1 MLYIALIE
9 IVGNCRIYIQWL
21 WIPLS
26 GHPFGLPESSEL
38 LFENPQASPKGVNK
52 KNEQGRAN
60 SSLIFSQEFLLF
72 HISSPFWALQVLRG
86 HVSLNQSQLSHLFQN
101 PCYKRSDKTVSRL
114 ARCRFSQK
122 RMNDYVSF
130 CFFALHGKEKNPFI
144 HFLGKSMAH

>member
-1 MLYIALIE
+1 MLSHMYILCIVVIE
-9 IVGNCRIYIQWL
+9 IGNCRIYIQWP

-72 HISSPFWALQVLRG
+72 HISSPFWALEVLRD
-86 HVSLNQSQLSHLFQN
+86 HV
-101 PCYKRSDKTVSRL
+101 
-114 ARCRFSQK
+114 
-122 RMNDYVSF
+122 
-130 CFFALHGKEKNPFI
+130 
-144 HFLGKSMAH
+144 GKSSPFRICLIQNFKCILSYKESIFLKIIDFVDYSWHLLRDLESNA